1 MFYQDWFDQRVY
13 SICEILNSNGLLMY
27 LNFADFCQK
36 FSVKSNFQNY
46 FQILS
51 AIPKQLLE
59 KVRDSDGTN
68 SIFTPGNSTFHL
80 SLSLLI
86 DLSKLTCKDY
96 YWRFLNLKEPCT
108 TDPSKWQCDLPQ
120 FTLSQSTIFKQIR
133 SISKLN
139 KSRSIHMQL
148 FQLPGMYEKVQ
159 QVQM

>member
-1 MFYQDWFDQRVY
+1 MKKSAAYTRTFTVGGKTVFYQDWFDQRVY

-80 SLSLLI
+80 SQLLLI
-86 DLSKLTCKDY
+86 DLSKLK
-96 YWRFLNLKEPCT
+96 
-108 TDPSKWQCDLPQ
+108 
-120 FTLSQSTIFKQIR
+120 
-133 SISKLN
+133 
-139 KSRSIHMQL
+139 
-148 FQLPGMYEKVQ
+148 
-159 QVQM
+159 